1 MPLDPPVPS
10 PAALTLCL
18 ALFSACRGGE
28 DPGRCLRDKAAL
40 GEALESDRQ
49 AAAVLREADDLAVQ
63 RRADQAAALVE
74 ARVIPACDRGLARMQ
89 SWQPS
94 SRWGRARRSEATAFM
109 QERKAS
115 SLRYA
120 EALRSGDAE
129 RVVAQMV
136 VQKSVEQQALTLRAS
151 LERAPGAGECAP

>member
-1 MPLDPPVPS
+1 MPLDPSVPS
-10 PAALTLCL
+10 PAALALCL

-28 DPGRCLRDKAAL
+28 DPGRCLQDKAAL

-49 AAAVLREADDLAVQ
+49 AAAVLRKADDLAVQ

-74 ARVIPACDRGLARMQ
+74 ARVIPACDRALARMQ
-89 SWQPS
+89 IWQPS
-94 SRWGRARRSEATAFM
+94 SRWGRARHSEATAFM

-129 RVVAQMV
+129 RVVGQMV
-136 VQKSVEQQALTLRAS
+136 LQKSVEQHALTLRAS